1 MIEQAKFAYSPLKK
15 AFGKE
20 AKTIEEQRKKQIDAI
35 TNKKK
40 LEALTSKDD

>member
-1 MIEQAKFAYSPLKK
+1 MIEQAKFGYSPLKK

-35 TNKKK
+35 TNKKN
-40 LEALTSKDD
+40 TRGFNQ